1 MTTNT
6 MNTRPDIAV
15 AAVSRIGAPDAVQ
28 MFREKSALGTA
39 ARTHVVSGF
48 GADLRISP
56 AVLGFPPRGV
66 PV

>member
-6 MNTRPDIAV
+6 TYAQPDIAV
-15 AAVSRIGAPDAVQ
+15 ATISCAGPRFSLMP
-28 MFREKSALGTA
+28 REKSALGTA

-48 GADLRISP
+48 GADLRIGA
-56 AVLGFPPRGV
+56 AVPGVPPRGV